1 MDKMPQ
7 ECEDKMNKKLLD
19 DKQCVSDPFCCA
31 GFFQCLSSCCFLLY
45 A

>member
-19 DKQCVSDPFCCA
+19 DKQYANDSFLCVN
-31 GFFQCLSSCCFLLY
+31 FFQCLSNCCFLLY